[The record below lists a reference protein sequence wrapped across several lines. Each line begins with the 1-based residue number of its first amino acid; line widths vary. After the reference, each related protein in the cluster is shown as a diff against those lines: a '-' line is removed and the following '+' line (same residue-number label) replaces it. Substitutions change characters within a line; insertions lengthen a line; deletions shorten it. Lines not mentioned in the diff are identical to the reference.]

1 VFNMLWILPLYNTN
15 THQGCLIMAWFNR
28 KPRIDPPMA
37 SEEDIQ
43 NEIRK
48 RILKEARKREGIHE
62 SKDTTEATLD
72 ALEDIVSL
80 SREEMEKI
88 AEEVKADFEK
98 TRHPE
103 PKAGK
108 GGNSLVWI
116 ILSLI
121 ILSYFGAR
129 RGSSWMLIV
138 GIILVGLLVNQLVKM
153 IRNDKDESP

>member
-1 VFNMLWILPLYNTN
+1 
-15 THQGCLIMAWFNR
+15 MAWFNK

-62 SKDTTEATLD
+62 SRDTTEATLD

-88 AEEVKADFEK
+88 AEEVKEDFEK
-98 TRHPE
+98 ARHPD
-103 PKAGK
+103 PRSGK
-108 GGNSLVWI
+108 GGSSFVWI
-116 ILSLI
+116 ALSLI

-129 RGSSWMLIV
+129 RGSPWMLVV
-138 GIILVGLLVNQLVKM
+138 GIVLVGILVNRLVKM